1 MEPITK
7 PKYTQIKP
15 SRQRT
20 LVDFAGLTF
29 EVEGWYTRGRPAKYH
44 LANGDPGYPAEPSD
58 LFDVTIKLAVRHEHG
73 NGGYY
78 YSADL
83 NDVLSEHAV
92 DQIIDLARANMD
104 DPDYHADMADLERYL

>member
-7 PKYTQIKP
+7 PKYAQIKP
-15 SRQRT
+15 NRQRT

-44 LANGDPGYPAEPSD
+44 LSNGDPGYPAEPSD
-58 LFDVTIKLAVRHEHG
+58 LFDATIQAKVGDRFT
-73 NGGYY
+73 
-78 YSADL
+78 ADL
-83 NDVLSEHAV
+83 SDLLSEHAV
-92 DQIIDLARANMD
+92 EKIIELARANMD